1 MPNGLS
7 RRNFLQQEQRTRTR
21 ALIVDAAQKTFA
33 DRGYVGSSI
42 EHILVT
48 AGVSRAAFYSHFDG
62 KLAVVRAI
70 AKDFEPAWH
79 PVFAYLAELRNPG
92 LPELT
97 EWATRHLEM
106 HRANRDICTLLT
118 QVAVLEEALYWEV
131 SAQRDIII
139 TMLAERHKAF
149 ELASHDDDVL
159 LEAHILL
166 WGLDQA
172 CFHVV
177 RQHLHDPSKRAAEI
191 IAGQMKAFLDKHGG

>member
-1 MPNGLS
+1 
-7 RRNFLQQEQRTRTR
+7 
-21 ALIVDAAQKTFA
+21 
-33 DRGYVGSSI
+33 
-42 EHILVT
+42 
-48 AGVSRAAFYSHFDG
+48 
-62 KLAVVRAI
+62 
-70 AKDFEPAWH
+70 
-79 PVFAYLAELRNPG
+79 
-92 LPELT
+92 
-97 EWATRHLEM
+97 M
-106 HRANRDICTLLT
+106 HRANQDICTLLT